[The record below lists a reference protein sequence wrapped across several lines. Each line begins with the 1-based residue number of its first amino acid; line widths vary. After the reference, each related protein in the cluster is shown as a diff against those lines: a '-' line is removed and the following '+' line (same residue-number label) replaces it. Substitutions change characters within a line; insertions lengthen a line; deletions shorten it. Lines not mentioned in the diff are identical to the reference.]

1 MNTVVPDTV
10 GFSSSRLDRIGTVVQ
25 SYVDQG
31 KLPGA
36 VTMIAR
42 RGQVVHAECFG
53 MRDIEAKKT
62 YAARYAL
69 SHFFDDETRHCRG
82 HDHPA

>member
-1 MNTVVPDTV
+1 MSRFEVAFDLCLISKTEKIMNTDVPDIV
-10 GFSSSRLDRIGTVVQ
+10 GVSSSRLARIGTVTQ

-53 MRDIEAKKT
+53 MWSQ
-62 YAARYAL
+62 Y
-69 SHFFDDETRHCRG
+69 HFLD
-82 HDHPA
+82 